1 MDEKIQ
7 VLGISVEKCYVDEVM
22 DNINENWNR
31 EDVLAT
37 YGVINMKLLMAA
49 QKDEQLRAY
58 IAALD
63 KAAVDDPEVL
73 HAAGMSDARME
84 EEVLGHSFFGA
95 LFWYLS
101 YYQNQIFLL
110 GENEKDTEEFYS
122 YVKGK
127 YPQIV
132 ILGKGNLEEC
142 EKDEFDKIINEI
154 NALTPQAVL
163 GCSKNFGIERF
174 VQEHRKKINTRVFF
188 CLGQCEEIRKESG
201 VKKTWL
207 EKLLEKNSFKKMVS
221 QYKEG
226 TEKGEG

>member
-1 MDEKIQ
+1 MDE
-7 VLGISVEKCYVDEVM
+7 
-22 DNINENWNR
+22 
-31 EDVLAT
+31 
-37 YGVINMKLLMAA
+37 
-49 QKDEQLRAY
+49 
-58 IAALD
+58 
-63 KAAVDDPEVL
+63 PEVL

>member
-1 MDEKIQ
+1 MEKFLTVCA
-7 VLGISVEKCYVDEVM
+7 VLI
-22 DNINENWNR
+22 
-31 EDVLAT
+31 LT
-37 YGVINMKLLMAA
+37 
-49 QKDEQLRAY
+49 
-58 IAALD
+58 
-63 KAAVDDPEVL
+63 
-73 HAAGMSDARME
+73 AGMWSAEPETRKIALTFDDGPHPVYTE
-84 EEVLGHSFFGA
+84 EMLKVLEQEQVPATF
-95 LFWYLS
+95 
-101 YYQNQIFLL
+101 FLL

>member
-58 IAALD
+58 IDALD
-63 KAAVDDPEVL
+63 KAAVDEPEVL

-174 VQEHRKKINTRVFF
+174 VQEHRKKINTRAFF

>member
-58 IAALD
+58 IDALD
-63 KAAVDDPEVL
+63 KAAVDEPEVL

-226 TEKGEG
+226 TQKGEG

>member
-58 IAALD
+58 IDALD

>member
-58 IAALD
+58 IDALD
-63 KAAVDDPEVL
+63 KAAVDEPEVL

-221 QYKEG
+221 QYTEG